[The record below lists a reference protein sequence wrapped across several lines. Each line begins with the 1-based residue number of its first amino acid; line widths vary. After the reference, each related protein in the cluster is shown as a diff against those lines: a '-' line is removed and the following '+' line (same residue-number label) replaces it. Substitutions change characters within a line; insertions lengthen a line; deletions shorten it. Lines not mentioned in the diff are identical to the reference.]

1 MNETTPIKTD
11 VRTLLAIVVS
21 VAAGVWAWAS
31 VKSEVAGHTEQL
43 QAIQST
49 VRADHDAI
57 MVQGTLIQ
65 QQGFILEKMDKKIDY
80 LTGASRTRPAATP
93 SSQ

>member
-31 VKSEVAGHTEQL
+31 VKSEVSAHTEQL
-43 QAIQST
+43 KSVQATIS
-49 VRADHDAI
+49 ADHDAI

-65 QQGFILEKMDKKIDY
+65 QQGNLLEKMDKKLDY
-80 LTGASRTRPAATP
+80 VTGASRTRPAATP
-93 SSQ
+93 PSQ